1 MSGAGAPPS
10 IASTTLGDL
19 FEEIGTREPDA
30 TAYVDGDQRLTYGE
44 WLTGADSLAAE
55 LRGRGVAPGDVVA
68 FQMAS
73 CVDYAVAYAACTRL
87 GAVATGI
94 NPRLGPAEVSAILHR
109 CEPVALLHEATDA
122 NVPTGAPVP
131 KVLMPRVEVA
141 EVWQAGTP
149 FPDRPARDAGD
160 PVCIVWTSGTTG
172 LPKGAWF
179 DHRALEASA
188 RLSDILSAY
197 HDVRLMPVPFA
208 HAGYMNKLWDQ
219 VEFVINCVLTA
230 TPWTAESM
238 LEQMIVEHATM
249 GWGVPTQW
257 AKLVDLPQLAD
268 ADLSA
273 LRLCSTGSA
282 PVTPDLAEKMRTRL
296 GCPIVVRYACTESS
310 SITGTR
316 PDDPP
321 EVLLHTVGRP
331 QSGIELKLV
340 GDDGEEVPPGAV
352 GVVTLRS
359 PCSMRAYWND
369 PERTAE
375 TLSPDGW
382 ITTSDLGLIRDDGNL
397 VLRGRTSEMYIR
409 GGFNVHPLEVERVL
423 ADHPKVG
430 RVAIIGATAPTIGEI
445 GVAFVEPANAADPPT
460 LDELRVFVRER
471 LADYKAPDRLE
482 IVRELPMTS
491 MLKIDKR
498 ALAERAEVG

>member
-1 MSGAGAPPS
+1 MTSPPA
-10 IASTTLGDL
+10 ITSTTLGDL

-30 TAYVDGDQRLTYGE
+30 MAYVDGDQRLTYGQ
-44 WLTGADSLAAE
+44 WLAGADSLAAE

-68 FQMAS
+68 FSMAS

-94 NPRLGPAEVSAILHR
+94 NTRLGPGEVAAILQR
-109 CEPVALLHEATDA
+109 CEPVALLHEGATFTIPPDA
-122 NVPTGAPVP
+122 PTPPV
-131 KVLMPRVEVA
+131 MMSRAEVA
-141 EVWQAGTP
+141 TAWQAGTA
-149 FPDRPARDAGD
+149 FPDRPNRQQDD

-238 LEQMIVEHATM
+238 LEQMIAEHATM

-257 AKLVDLPQLAD
+257 SKLVDLPQLAD

-282 PVTPDLAEKMRTRL
+282 PVTPELAEKMRTRL

-331 QSGIELKLV
+331 QAGIELKLV
-340 GDDGEEVPPGAV
+340 DDAGAEVPRGDV

-359 PCSMRAYWND
+359 PCSMRGYWND
-369 PERTAE
+369 PEKTAE

-382 ITTSDLGLIRDDGNL
+382 ITTSDLGLLDADGNL

-409 GGFNVHPLEVERVL
+409 GGYNIHPLEVERVL
-423 ADHPKVG
+423 SDHPLVG
-430 RVAIIGATAPTIGEI
+430 RIAIVGVPASVIGEI
-445 GVAFVEPANAADPPT
+445 GVAFVEPADPAHPPT
-460 LDELRVFVRER
+460 IEELRAFSRER
-471 LADYKAPDRLE
+471 LADYKAPDQLE
-482 IVRELPMTS
+482 IVDELPMTS

-498 ALAERAEVG
+498 ALAARLAADQTA

>member
-1 MSGAGAPPS
+1 MSVIAPPPIVS
-10 IASTTLGDL
+10 ETMGDL

-30 TAYVDGDQRLTYGE
+30 LAYVDGTQRLTYGE
-44 WLTGADSLAAE
+44 WLAGADSLAAE
-55 LRGRGVAPGDVVA
+55 LRTRGVASGDVVA
-68 FQMAS
+68 FWLPS

-94 NPRLGPAEVSAILHR
+94 NTRLGPGEVTAILQR
-109 CEPVALLHEATDA
+109 CEPVALLHEHGTFAVPADA
-122 NVPTGAPVP
+122 PTP
-131 KVLMPRVEVA
+131 KVLMSRAEVA
-141 EVWQAGTP
+141 AAWAAGTELT
-149 FPDRPARDAGD
+149 DRRRRDPAD

-179 DHRALEASA
+179 DSRALHASA
-188 RLSDILSAY
+188 RLSDILSSY
-197 HDVRLMPVPFA
+197 HDVRMMPVPFP

-219 VEFVINCVLTA
+219 VEFVINCVLTP
-230 TPWTAESM
+230 TPWSAEAM
-238 LEQMIVEHATM
+238 LDLMVDERATI

-257 AKLVDLPQLAD
+257 AKLVDLPALAT

-282 PVTPDLAEKMRTRL
+282 PVTPDLADKMRTRL

-316 PDDPP
+316 PDDPA

-331 QSGIELKLV
+331 QAGIELELV
-340 GDDGEEVPPGAV
+340 GDDGAAVAPGEV

-359 PCSMRAYWND
+359 PCSMTAYWND

-382 ITTSDLGLIRDDGNL
+382 ITTSDLGLLRADGNL
-397 VLRGRTSEMYIR
+397 VLRGRNSEMYIR
-409 GGFNVHPLEVERVL
+409 GGFNIHPLEVERVV
-423 ADHPKVG
+423 ADHPKVS
-430 RVAIIGATAPTIGEI
+430 RVAIVGTPAPTIGEI
-445 GVAFVEPANAADPPT
+445 GVAFVEPVDPGNPPT
-460 LDELRVFVRER
+460 LDELRAYVRDR

-482 IVRELPMTS
+482 VVEELPMTS

-498 ALAERAEVG
+498 VLQARLAQAG